1 MLANIKN
8 RNKMKKLLSITLL
21 LLTLIACQDD
31 SRVDNLHR
39 EMLSNVCFFCKVR
52 KIKLSLSIIQLMVYI
67 TFSRLSKIIQ

>member
-39 EMLSNVCFFCKVR
+39 EMLSNVCFFAK
-52 KIKLSLSIIQLMVYI
+52 
-67 TFSRLSKIIQ
+67 